1 MDNPIDGTSVKLGHG
16 FSSASG
22 LKEIDLGPEDRPRLT
37 YVSAKSNP
45 EYKPE
50 LINLLDVVLLNEM
63 LGLDRSIV

>member
-1 MDNPIDGTSVKLGHG
+1 MKIDIGHG
-16 FSSASG
+16 D
-22 LKEIDLGPEDRPRLT
+22 KPKPT
-37 YVSAKSNP
+37 YISAKSNP

>member
-1 MDNPIDGTSVKLGHG
+1 MDNHG
-16 FSSASG
+16 FVSVVG
-22 LKEIDLGPEDRPRLT
+22 LKEINIGHEDKPRPT